1 MGCPITR
8 WYIDR
13 PDALGHV
20 LAHRLGCFGV
30 RFRARGFHCQAHGR
44 RLLALVLLLGRH
56 LCLLGRL
63 CRLGR
68 GLRRLGEDLGHVLP
82 RRRWLVVD
90 LLLLGHLPM
99 TLRRGIGRA
108 PRRLLLPLWLPW
120 DHGPRRLAAT
130 ARVHRWRVL
139 PQAPVR
145 RAARCGAINFT
156 QRRRRAAHSYT
167 SALAKVRQTE
177 RGGAASPLTHE
188 RAHTRKTQI
197 EKVSTPVAKN
207 GTRPH
212 PRSSPLGK
220 THDHR
225 SRGDT
230 PRMSQIWIKYGTRMK
245 PNKPSGVALRARNY
259 RPASNDRT
267 RYGNRDRTH
276 PISYE
281 HTPSR
286 SPPKGASS
294 RLQERPSYLA
304 QDRRTRNSDEVI
316 THEK

>member
-1 MGCPITR
+1 MEGTAQNGQNGLLVERILSRALWLWVLGQVGGPVRGLVSRRRGHGDSTLLLALLKANDAERGHRARGLVKCLGRLVKVAEWPPARLPVVELGRLIVDFKALVATYMGCPITR

-167 SALAKVRQTE
+167 SALAKVRQKE
-177 RGGAASPLTHE
+177 RGGASL
-188 RAHTRKTQI
+188 
-197 EKVSTPVAKN
+197 
-207 GTRPH
+207 
-212 PRSSPLGK
+212 
-220 THDHR
+220 
-225 SRGDT
+225 
-230 PRMSQIWIKYGTRMK
+230 
-245 PNKPSGVALRARNY
+245 
-259 RPASNDRT
+259 
-267 RYGNRDRTH
+267 
-276 PISYE
+276 
-281 HTPSR
+281 
-286 SPPKGASS
+286 
-294 RLQERPSYLA
+294 
-304 QDRRTRNSDEVI
+304 
-316 THEK
+316 